1 MVRISWRLVVALW
14 REMSACTPW
23 AALGRRLQPAAALDS
38 SIAAACTW
46 AASLMHSY
54 HIGLWVVLLLQAP
67 GACCDWAGFVLAE
80 HPEFVVI
87 FGEAQ
92 QPADQLLQVHV

>member
-1 MVRISWRLVVALW
+1 
-14 REMSACTPW
+14 
-23 AALGRRLQPAAALDS
+23 
-38 SIAAACTW
+38 
-46 AASLMHSY
+46 MHSY

-92 QPADQLLQVHV
+92 QPADQLLQVHI